1 MKEDLKKLKGSY
13 WITRIL
19 YIRCITF
26 IYMVAFLV
34 AYLQNKELIG
44 ERGLTPVSLFMQ
56 RIEAGMG
63 SSDGWA
69 SRVLAAPTIFW
80 MLAPT
85 FEHVD
90 WWLDGISVAGLGLS
104 MVVFI
109 TGAANMIC
117 MACLW
122 GLYFSIVSVGQ
133 TWYSFGWESML
144 LEAGFLAIWSV
155 PLLSLNQLPN
165 NFPTP
170 WLVVAGNRWFL
181 FRVMLGAGLIKI
193 RGDPC
198 WKDLTCMNY
207 FYETQPVPNPL
218 TYYAHH
224 SPEIFHKL
232 ETLSNHVVELFVPW
246 LVFIPLRPVNIF
258 VGVSQIL
265 FQCIL
270 VGTGNL
276 SFLNW
281 LTMVPSIYFFDD
293 YFWSGFV
300 SQNFSKKVLL
310 YSTRSDARM
319 SPIPSRFRMIVNA
332 GVCMLIAY
340 LSIPIVRNMV
350 SQHQVMNM
358 SYNPL
363 RIVNTYGAFG
373 SVSKERTEVIL
384 FGTNSPDPSDPSSL
398 WLEYEFNCKP
408 GKLSKRPCIIS
419 PYHYRLDWLMWFLA
433 FQPYQHNPWL
443 LHVIGKLLT
452 QPAEINSLL
461 SVNPFPTSEPPKFI
475 VAAKFRYS
483 FTKPGSPEAVKGEWW
498 TREYIGEYVP
508 AVDFAA
514 LEPAYRQMGW
524 RK

>member
-1 MKEDLKKLKGSY
+1 MKEDLAKLKGSY
-13 WITRIL
+13 WITRVL
-19 YIRCITF
+19 YLRCVAF

-44 ERGLTPVSLFMQ
+44 DRGLTPASLYMK
-56 RIEAGMG
+56 RIESGMG
-63 SSDGWA
+63 SSDGWL
-69 SRVLAAPTIFW
+69 SRVLAAPTVFW
-80 MLAPT
+80 ALGPS

-90 WWLDGISVAGLGLS
+90 WWLDSISVTGLGLS

-109 TGAANMIC
+109 SGAANMIW
-117 MACLW
+117 MTCLW
-122 GLYFSIVSVGQ
+122 GLYFSIVSIGQ
-133 TWYSFGWESML
+133 TWYGFGWESML
-144 LEAGFLAIWSV
+144 LEAGFLAIWCV
-155 PLLSLNQLPN
+155 PLLSFQQLPN

-170 WLVVAGNRWFL
+170 WLVVGGNRWLL

-198 WKDLTCMNY
+198 WMDLTCMNY

-224 SPEIFHKL
+224 SPELFHKL
-232 ETLSNHVVELFVPW
+232 ETLSNHFVELFVPW
-246 LVFIPLRPVNIF
+246 LVFVPLRTVNII

-270 VGTGNL
+270 VATGNL

-281 LTMVPSIYFFDD
+281 LTMVPSIFFFDD
-293 YFWSGFV
+293 YFLSGFV
-300 SQNFSKKVLL
+300 SENFSKEVLHH
-310 YSTRSDARM
+310 SIGRD
-319 SPIPSRFRMIVNA
+319 SPGRYTPNRFRRMVNI
-332 GVCMLIAY
+332 GICMLIGY
-340 LSIPIVRNMV
+340 LSIPIVKNMA
-350 SQHQVMNM
+350 SEDQVMNT
-358 SYNPL
+358 SFNPF

-373 SVSKERTEVIL
+373 SVNKERTEVVL
-384 FGTNSPDPSDPSSL
+384 FGTNSPDPSDPSSI
-398 WLEYEFNCKP
+398 WLEYEFHCKP
-408 GKLSKRPCIIS
+408 GKLSKRPCLIS

-433 FQPYQHNPWL
+433 FQPYQQNPWL

-452 QPAEINSLL
+452 QPAEINPLL
-461 SVNPFPTSEPPKFI
+461 SVNPFPAAEPPKFI

-483 FTKPGSPEAVKGEWW
+483 FTKPDSLEARKGDWW
-498 TREYIGEYVP
+498 TREYLGEYVP